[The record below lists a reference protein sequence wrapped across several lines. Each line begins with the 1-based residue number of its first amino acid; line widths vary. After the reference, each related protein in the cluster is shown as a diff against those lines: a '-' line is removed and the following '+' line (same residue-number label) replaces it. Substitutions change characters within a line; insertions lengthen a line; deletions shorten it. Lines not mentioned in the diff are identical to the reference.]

1 MITLLCGKS
10 RLILRDSLD
19 KRDEPA
25 RKSYISET
33 SAPPRFER
41 TARRPRAP
49 PPARAIYF
57 RTCLHC

>member
-1 MITLLCGKS
+1 M
-10 RLILRDSLD
+10 ILRYDLLD
-19 KRDEPA
+19 ERDEPA
-25 RKSYISET
+25 RKSYIPEI
-33 SAPPRFER
+33 SAPPRPER